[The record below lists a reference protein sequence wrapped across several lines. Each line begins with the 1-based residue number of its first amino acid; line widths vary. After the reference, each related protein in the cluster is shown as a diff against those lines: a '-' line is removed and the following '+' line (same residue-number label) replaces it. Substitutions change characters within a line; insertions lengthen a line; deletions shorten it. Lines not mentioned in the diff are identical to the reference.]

1 MAIYQPLKKSAIK
14 RGIAIQNHCKVVS
27 LVTDAEDRV
36 IGVKTLSLAPHSL
49 AGLCHKA
56 LNSLQTLLRYTA
68 LYTPVI
74 FPMFASLS
82 EKIELK
88 FGKTQFIGAKKG
100 VVLATGGFYG
110 NQSMVKEHAPKFVG
124 GSPLGT
130 MADDGSGIQM
140 AQQLGAKTDLL
151 DSVSAWRFF
160 NPPYSFVKGV
170 LVGPS
175 GQRICNEMLYGA
187 QIGQKMMHEHDGKGW
202 VILDEK
208 QYQAAGKDLTLKKGL
223 WFHILLGVFYMK
235 LGVKTANTIEGLAV
249 KLNIPAPALKSTID
263 AYNAIANSD
272 EQDPMGKPKEN
283 VQPIQGTK
291 YYAIDTSYDYFYV
304 PCPSLTLGGLAINE
318 KSGLVLH
325 ENGQDIQG
333 LYAAGRSAV
342 GIPSK
347 GYVSGLSIADC
358 IFSGRR
364 AAKHCATV

>member
-1 MAIYQPLKKSAIK
+1 
-14 RGIAIQNHCKVVS
+14 
-27 LVTDAEDRV
+27 
-36 IGVKTLSLAPHSL
+36 
-49 AGLCHKA
+49 
-56 LNSLQTLLRYTA
+56 
-68 LYTPVI
+68 
-74 FPMFASLS
+74 
-82 EKIELK
+82 
-88 FGKTQFIGAKKG
+88 
-100 VVLATGGFYG
+100 
-110 NQSMVKEHAPKFVG
+110 
-124 GSPLGT
+124 

-235 LGVKTANTIEGLAV
+235 LGVKTANTIEGLAI
-249 KLNIPAPALKSTID
+249 KLNIPAPALKSTIN

-272 EQDPMGKPKEN
+272 EEDPMGKPKEN

-364 AAKHCATV
+364 AAKHCAAV